1 MVSSEFIHVV
11 YDKISFF
18 FKTSMPLCVC
28 IYTYIYIHI
37 YIHIYM
43 YIYIYIHIYIYIY
56 IYIYIHIYIH
66 IYIYIYIY
74 IYFIL
79 SFVSGHLGCFYFVAI
94 VFNAAMNMGMQI
106 SLCDPVGYI
115 TRGGIAGSHG
125 NYIFNFLRKL
135 LTVFHSSYTM

>member
-1 MVSSEFIHVV
+1 MVSSEFIHVA

-28 IYTYIYIHI
+28 ICTYIYIF
-37 YIHIYM
+37 
-43 YIYIYIHIYIYIY
+43 
-56 IYIYIHIYIH
+56 
-66 IYIYIYIY
+66 
-74 IYFIL
+74 FIL

-115 TRGGIAGSHG
+115 TRGGIAGSYG
-125 NYIFNFLRKL
+125 NDIFNFLRKL
-135 LTVFHSSYTM
+135 LTIFHSSYTI